1 MASALYHTLIH
12 HTLYS
17 IHCTPHHTPYT
28 ATPIH
33 PYTPTLL
40 LHCPLITPGEKWY
53 ALGGLVLCVL
63 SLAMY
68 TYLQFNTE
76 SDEREERVQSLRK
89 AMIES
94 GSMTLRYSL

>member
-1 MASALYHTLIH
+1 
-12 HTLYS
+12 
-17 IHCTPHHTPYT
+17 
-28 ATPIH
+28 
-33 PYTPTLL
+33 
-40 LHCPLITPGEKWY
+40 
-53 ALGGLVLCVL
+53 
-63 SLAMY
+63 MY